1 MNQILSVE
9 INKSKRKENKK
20 LSIKSIVIFFCIML
34 IIFGGATASIGL
46 FLQSKNNVSSSGITN
61 NNLKVEA
68 VQGDSETLNI
78 TASGENAIDKIIYK
92 WNNEEE
98 TQVNGNNQKQMN
110 LDINVPIGN
119 NILKLTVTD
128 VKGNSKTFE
137 KTYVGTVQ
145 YKPEIKLSQDGN
157 ILKIACDSEKIID
170 YISYSFDSE
179 ETKTQNISNQNAE
192 IPIEIKNIDGEHKL
206 TIIVSN
212 QDGEKYQETKSIY
225 IPKVEIVT
233 DKEKFIINA
242 SDTRTITKVSINL
255 NGEAS
260 EKEINDTTYSDELK
274 LQDGENKLILVVYNS
289 DGLSTT
295 KKIRFVK

>member
-9 INKSKRKENKK
+9 INKSKRKENNK

-46 FLQSKNNVSSSGITN
+46 FLQSKNNVSSSGTTN

-206 TIIVSN
+206 TIIISN

-233 DKEKFIINA
+233 DKENFIINA

-274 LQDGENKLILVVYNS
+274 LQDGENRLILVVYNS